1 MIKVI
6 NVTYK
11 KKIMGNKIW
20 NLGYVLIMCLCFVAC
35 SSDDDNA
42 SPTPAEPD
50 TDYVVMLYG
59 CGGGNLD
66 AQLMYNLE
74 QIEGYGY
81 SSRVRFTALVKY
93 SSSFQGEEDLQGTRL
108 YNMTEQGLTD
118 QKAYDSNYRL
128 DNPDHIAAFI
138 KNTKERIPAKK
149 YILVLWN
156 HGSEFGLWDQP
167 LGWSDYTETRGLV
180 IDDNCSENGIESA
193 ISIFELEEGLKRS
206 GVKLDMVYWDVCLM
220 NMIENIYQIKDYTNY
235 VMGAS
240 HLTPGIGG
248 NYALLMEA
256 LENHKDIPS
265 AMQKYI
271 PATISHWKDVL
282 GSTEARDLALV
293 DMSKIDEAVTS
304 FKVVSDAF
312 INMKQRFSANSQE
325 ALEFD
330 YYMPYALY
338 RFDTESDNKGN
349 SVDMAYFFKFMSNHL
364 LDGNLSAKVTK
375 CCIFMDNMIPVRG
388 SIGLPEGM
396 SNFSLGFCLMT
407 QGQYNTEYTYVKGY
421 STIYPLLRFAKVT
434 GWHNF
439 LKINAWKR
447 VKYNSNTQLFELA

>member
-1 MIKVI
+1 
-6 NVTYK
+6 
-11 KKIMGNKIW
+11 MGNKIW
-20 NLGYVLIMCLCFVAC
+20 NWGYALVICLCLMAC
-35 SSDDDNA
+35 ASDDDNA
-42 SPTPAEPD
+42 SPVSTEPD

-74 QIEGYGY
+74 QVEGYGY
-81 SSRVRFTALVKY
+81 SSKVRFTALVKY

-118 QKAYDSNYRL
+118 QKVYDSNYRL

-138 KNTKERIPAKK
+138 KNTKERLPAKK
-149 YILVLWN
+149 YILILWN
-156 HGSEFGLWDQP
+156 HGSEFSFWDQP
-167 LGWSDYTETRGLV
+167 LGWSTYEETRGLV
-180 IDDNCSENGIESA
+180 MDDNCTENGITSA

-206 GVKLDMVYWDVCLM
+206 GVKLDMLYWDVCLM
-220 NMIENIYQIKDYTNY
+220 NMLENLYQIKDYTNY

-248 NYALLMEA
+248 NYALLMRA
-256 LENHKDIPS
+256 LENHTEILS
-265 AMQKYI
+265 AAQEYI
-271 PATISHWKDVL
+271 PATISHWRDVV
-282 GSTEARDLALV
+282 GSTEAKDLALV
-293 DMSKIDEAVTS
+293 DMSKIDAAVTN

-312 INMKQRFSANSQE
+312 IDMKQHFVSGSQE

-330 YYMPYALY
+330 FYMPHALY
-338 RFDTESDNKGN
+338 WFDPDSESERN
-349 SVDMAYFFKFMSNHL
+349 SVDMAYFLKFMSNHL

-375 CCIFMDNMIPVRG
+375 FCVLMDDMIPVRG
-388 SIGLPEGM
+388 SIGLPDDM
-396 SNFSLGFCLMT
+396 SNFSLGFCLMV
-407 QGQYNTEYTYVKGY
+407 QGRYNTEYNELKGY

-439 LKINAWKR
+439 LKINDWKR
-447 VKYNSNTQLFELA
+447 VRYNSQTDLFELY